1 MSGRRHSIGVI
12 PGDGIGPEVVAAALR
27 VLDALEP
34 RFGFTTERTT
44 YPWSG
49 AEHLATGR
57 RVVPADFEPLRA
69 HGAVLLGALGHP
81 QVRPGV
87 LERDIV
93 IALRRTLDLYVNL
106 RPLEL
111 FADRLSP
118 LRDVRAADIDIL
130 IVRENTEDVYA
141 AEGIRQGEGTPDE
154 WVSAEMRFTRRG
166 IARIVRYAFERARE
180 RPRHRLTLVDKA
192 NAIPTQNLWREIFA
206 EIGAEFPDVE
216 RTMAYADA
224 AAMFLVLD
232 PARYDVIVTTNLFGD
247 ILSDVGAGVCGG
259 LGMAPSANLHPG
271 RTSVFEPVHGSAPEY
286 AGQGVASPIGAIGAL
301 ALLLEHI
308 GEAAAGGA
316 VRRAIRSTIADGR
329 IPDVGLRAG
338 STAASTDVII
348 AAIEATPAADGAGAG
363 A

>member
-1 MSGRRHSIGVI
+1 MSGTGRHHSIGVI
-12 PGDGIGPEVVAAALR
+12 PGDGIGPEVVDAALE
-27 VLDALEP
+27 VLDAIEP
-34 RFGFTTERTT
+34 RFGFTTARTT

-57 RVVPADFEPLRA
+57 LVLPADFEPLRT
-69 HGAVLLGALGHP
+69 HEAVLLGALGHP

-87 LERDIV
+87 LERDII

-118 LRDVRAADIDIL
+118 LRDAHASDIDIL
-130 IVRENTEDVYA
+130 IVRENTEDVYG
-141 AEGIRQGEGTPDE
+141 AEGTRGGEGTEAE
-154 WVSAEMRFTRRG
+154 WASAEMRFTRRG

-180 RPRHRLTLVDKA
+180 RPRRRITLVDKA
-192 NAIPTQNLWREIFA
+192 NAIPIQNLWREIFA
-206 EIGAEFPDVE
+206 EIGAEFPEVE
-216 RTMAYADA
+216 RNTAYADA

-232 PARYDVIVTTNLFGD
+232 PRRYDVIVTTNLFGD

-271 RTSVFEPVHGSAPEY
+271 RTSIFEPVHGSAPEY

-301 ALLLEHI
+301 AMLLEHV
-308 GEAAAGGA
+308 GEPEAGKA
-316 VRRAIRSTIADGR
+316 VRRAIRETIADGR
-329 IPDVGLRAG
+329 IPDVALRAG
-338 STAASTDVII
+338 STAASTATII
-348 AAIEATPAADGAGAG
+348 AALEARPVQEERLS
-363 A
+363 

>member
-1 MSGRRHSIGVI
+1 MNGGDRRHSIGVI
-12 PGDGIGPEVVAAALR
+12 PGDGIGPEVVAAALE

-34 RFGFTTERTT
+34 RFGFVTDRTT

-49 AEHLATGR
+49 ADHLATGR

-69 HGAVLLGALGHP
+69 HAAVLLGALGHP
-81 QVRPGV
+81 QVRPGI

-118 LRDVRAADIDIL
+118 LRDAHAADVDIL
-130 IVRENTEDVYA
+130 IVRENTEDVY
-141 AEGIRQGEGTPDE
+141 GVEGTRGDEGTADE
-154 WVSAEMRFTRRG
+154 WCSAEMRFTRRG
-166 IARIVRYAFERARE
+166 ISRIVRYAFERARG
-180 RPRHRLTLVDKA
+180 RPRRRLTLVDKA
-192 NAIPTQNLWREIFA
+192 NAIPIQNLWREIFA
-206 EIGAEFPDVE
+206 EIGDEFPDVE
-216 RTMAYADA
+216 RNMAYADA

-232 PARYDVIVTTNLFGD
+232 PQRYDVMVTTNLFGD

-301 ALLLEHI
+301 AMLLEHV
-308 GEAAAGGA
+308 GEHAAGTA
-316 VRRAIRSTIADGR
+316 VRRAIRETIADGR
-329 IPDVGLRAG
+329 IPDVALRAG
-338 STAASTDVII
+338 QTAASTATII
-348 AAIEATPAADGAGAG
+348 AALAAGDVPPHQG
-363 A
+363 

>member
-1 MSGRRHSIGVI
+1 MSARRHSIGVI
-12 PGDGIGPEVVAAALR
+12 PGDGIGPEVVGAALE
-27 VLDALEP
+27 VLDALER

-49 AEHLATGR
+49 ADHLATGR

-81 QVRPGV
+81 QVRPGI

-93 IALRRTLDLYVNL
+93 IALRRALDLYVNL

-118 LRDVRAADIDIL
+118 LRDVRVADIDIL
-130 IVRENTEDVYA
+130 IVRENTEDVYGV
-141 AEGIRQGEGTPDE
+141 EGTQGGAGTPDE
-154 WVSAEMRFTRRG
+154 WGSAEMRFTRRG
-166 IARIVRYAFERARE
+166 VDRIVRYAFERARE
-180 RPRHRLTLVDKA
+180 RPRRRLTLVDKA
-192 NAIPTQNLWREIFA
+192 NAIPIQNLWREIFA
-206 EIGAEFPDVE
+206 EIGEEFPDVE
-216 RTMAYADA
+216 RTLAYADA

-232 PARYDVIVTTNLFGD
+232 PKRYDVIVTTNLFGD
-247 ILSDVGAGVCGG
+247 ILSDVGAGICGG

-301 ALLLEHI
+301 AMLLEHI
-308 GEAAAGGA
+308 GEASAGAA
-316 VRRAIRSTIADGR
+316 VRRAIRETIADGR
-329 IPDVGLRAG
+329 IPDVALREG
-338 STAASTDVII
+338 STRASTATII
-348 AAIEATPAADGAGAG
+348 AALEGPGATG
-363 A
+363 

>member
-1 MSGRRHSIGVI
+1 MKGTARRHSIGVI
-12 PGDGIGPEVVAAALR
+12 PGDGIGPEVVAAALN
-27 VLDALEP
+27 VLDAIEP
-34 RFGFTTERTT
+34 RFGFTTDRTS

-57 RVVPADFEPLRA
+57 RVTPADFEPLRD

-118 LRDVRAADIDIL
+118 LRDAHAADIDIL
-130 IVRENTEDVYA
+130 IVRENTEDVYGV
-141 AEGIRQGEGTPDE
+141 EGTRGGEGTADE
-154 WVSAEMRFTRRG
+154 WASAEMRFTRRG
-166 IARIVRYAFERARE
+166 IARIVRYAFERAQE
-180 RPRHRLTLVDKA
+180 RPRRRITLVDKA
-192 NAIPTQNLWREIFA
+192 NAIPIQNLWREIFA
-206 EIGAEFPDVE
+206 EVGEEFPDVE
-216 RTMAYADA
+216 RGAAYADA

-232 PARYDVIVTTNLFGD
+232 PRRYDVIVTTNLFGD

-301 ALLLEHI
+301 AMLLAHL
-308 GEAAAGGA
+308 GEDAAGAA
-316 VRRAIRSTIADGR
+316 VRRAIRETIADGR
-329 IPDVGLRAG
+329 IPDVALRAG
-338 STAASTDVII
+338 STASSTATII
-348 AAIEATPAADGAGAG
+348 AALETAPAR
-363 A
+363 

>member
-1 MSGRRHSIGVI
+1 MTEGGRRHSIGVI
-12 PGDGIGPEVVAAALR
+12 PGDGIGPEVVAAALE

-34 RFGFTTERTT
+34 RFGFATDRTT

-49 AEHLATGR
+49 ADHLATGR

-69 HGAVLLGALGHP
+69 HSAVLLGALGHP
-81 QVRPGV
+81 QVRPGI

-118 LRDVRAADIDIL
+118 LRDARAADVDIL
-130 IVRENTEDVYA
+130 IVRENTEDVY
-141 AEGIRQGEGTPDE
+141 GVEGTRGDLGTADD
-154 WVSAEMRFTRRG
+154 WCSAEMRFTRRG
-166 IARIVRYAFERARE
+166 ISRIVRYAFERARG
-180 RPRHRLTLVDKA
+180 RPRRRLTLVDKA
-192 NAIPTQNLWREIFA
+192 NAIPIQNLWREIFA
-206 EIGAEFPDVE
+206 EIGDEFPDVE
-216 RTMAYADA
+216 RNMAYADA

-232 PARYDVIVTTNLFGD
+232 PQRYDVMVTTNLFGD

-301 ALLLEHI
+301 AMLLEHI
-308 GEAAAGGA
+308 GEHAAGTA
-316 VRRAIRSTIADGR
+316 VRRAIKETIADGR
-329 IPDVGLRAG
+329 IPDVALRAG
-338 STAASTDVII
+338 QTAASTATII
-348 AAIEATPAADGAGAG
+348 AALAAGDVPPHQG
-363 A
+363 

>member
-1 MSGRRHSIGVI
+1 VTARQHSIGVI
-12 PGDGIGPEVVAAALR
+12 PGDGIGPEVVAAALE
-27 VLDALEP
+27 VLDAVEP
-34 RFGFTTERTT
+34 RFGFSTERST

-49 AEHLATGR
+49 ADHLATGR
-57 RVVPADFEPLRA
+57 RVVPADFEPLRR

-81 QVRPGV
+81 GVRPGV

-118 LRDVRAADIDIL
+118 LRDARATDIDIL

-141 AEGIRQGEGTPDE
+141 ADGTHGGEGTADE

-166 IARIVRYAFERARE
+166 IARIVRYAFERAAA
-180 RPRHRLTLVDKA
+180 RPRRRITLVDKA
-192 NAIPTQNLWREIFA
+192 NAIPIQNLWREIFA
-206 EIGAEFPDVE
+206 EVGSEFPDVE
-216 RTMAYADA
+216 RNVAYADA

-232 PARYDVIVTTNLFGD
+232 PGRYDVMVTTNLFGD
-247 ILSDVGAGVCGG
+247 ILSDVGAGICGG

-308 GEAAAGGA
+308 GEHHAGAA
-316 VRRAIRSTIADGR
+316 VRRAIRETIADGR
-329 IPDVGLRAG
+329 IPDVALRAG
-338 STAASTDVII
+338 STAASTRAIV
-348 AAIEATPAADGAGAG
+348 AALDDDPGAAP
-363 A
+363 